1 MATYPERREDGSV
14 WEIEYDPTTDEIRG
28 ERMVSGPTGGG
39 GGGGGGLG
47 DLYNQI
53 GQSNLQT
60 QIQRDMD
67 NAYREAVRQG
77 NNEQAARSAAIQAGS
92 SAMSAFIG
100 LLNAYG
106 GSEGLDPNAI
116 AAFIRGEGNLTL
128 PSGMT
133 LAAKEFDLKKR
144 LAEAE
149 MQANPRDIF
158 KAAYYTA
165 GQGGAAGTGGGA
177 LANAAAQAGV
187 AGGGG
192 GGAPVGFDAPGQGE
206 FTRFVRG
213 GQGGNMS
220 PEAQTLYGQT
230 KDGKWVAF
238 ESPEQF
244 YQAAGVKSFKEAWD
258 KNLIEN
264 RNGELSG
271 QGIWSPP
278 ASGGEGAGATP
289 GAGGGIETPRP
300 MGAEGFGPYNPST
313 DPNPWRNSTPG
324 RVQMVGNEGFG
335 ATPGAGGGMEVPR
348 PMRPEGFG
356 PYDPATERY
365 RSTTPP
371 TFRAGVQMV
380 GNEGIGATSGTG
392 NGIEVPTI
400 MGATGPR
407 GQPATNYT
415 GSGAGYDPRLY
426 NLPFYQQLRE
436 RYGSSEAFPFK
447 PGVPL
452 PQPNKIPLGA
462 YSQQSP
468 FNQGL
473 LEAAYSTAGL
483 SKDIYQQPQRTAQKA
498 FSGFGGY

>member
-1 MATYPERREDGSV
+1 MATYPERRADGSV
-14 WEIEYDPTTDEIRG
+14 WEIEYNPDTDEILG

-39 GGGGGGLG
+39 GGGSSPLAG
-47 DLYNQI
+47 LYNQI

-165 GQGGAAGTGGGA
+165 GQGGEGTGGGA

-187 AGGGG
+187 GGGG
-192 GGAPVGFDAPGQGE
+192 GGAAGGQGE

-220 PEAQTLYGQT
+220 PGAQTLYGLT

-238 ESPEQF
+238 ENAEQF
-244 YQAAGVKSFKEAWD
+244 FQAAGVKSFQEAWN

-264 RNGELSG
+264 RNGEISG
-271 QGIWSPP
+271 QGIFQPEGGAIGYGQWQQQTP
-278 ASGGEGAGATP
+278 SGGAQPTVPSVPP
-289 GAGGGIETPRP
+289 GGVPP
-300 MGAEGFGPYNPST
+300 LDST
-313 DPNPWRNSTPG
+313 SP
-324 RVQMVGNEGFG
+324 
-335 ATPGAGGGMEVPR
+335 
-348 PMRPEGFG
+348 
-356 PYDPATERY
+356 
-365 RSTTPP
+365 
-371 TFRAGVQMV
+371 FRAGVEPTYGV
-380 GNEGIGATSGTG
+380 LPGEGSTGTRPLGPFSGSPAPSGGPYNQTTNQYPWTNSQQSTVPNISQGENPYAQPPSTG
-392 NGIEVPTI
+392 GDNTPRTT
-400 MGATGPR
+400 MGGS
-407 GQPATNYT
+407 NYT

-483 SKDIYQQPQRTAQKA
+483 SKDIYQQPQKIAQRA